1 MANPNFL
8 LWCQRDQMLLS
19 VLISTLTEPL
29 VVHAVGSATAHQ
41 LWTTLVSMFASQARS
56 RVMQVHYRL
65 ATAKKGSS
73 SITEYFQSFK
83 AMCDNLVAAVQQLN
97 DFESTSCLLA
107 GLGPEYDPFV
117 TSITTRL
124 DPLSIDDMYG
134 NLLAHEMRIEHN
146 LSLTE
151 VSPPM
156 ANISTRAPMNRG
168 RGYHGRGRTT
178 YRGRGPSSGGR
189 GKGHYFSQDP
199 AAPFRPICQL
209 CSKIGH
215 TAPRCYQRPDPALA
229 APSPPA
235 YSNAQQMSTLAK
247 IRFV

>member
-1 MANPNFL
+1 
-8 LWCQRDQMLLS
+8 
-19 VLISTLTEPL
+19 
-29 VVHAVGSATAHQ
+29 
-41 LWTTLVSMFASQARS
+41 
-56 RVMQVHYRL
+56 
-65 ATAKKGSS
+65 
-73 SITEYFQSFK
+73 
-83 AMCDNLVAAVQQLN
+83 
-97 DFESTSCLLA
+97 
-107 GLGPEYDPFV
+107 
-117 TSITTRL
+117 
-124 DPLSIDDMYG
+124 MYG

-146 LSLTE
+146 LSPTE

-235 YSNAQQMSTLAK
+235 NSNAQAYYSSPSLSPEENWYPDTAATHHM
-247 IRFV
+247 INNF